1 MGQAP
6 DILPQPN
13 GVELDLDVS
22 AWPLVVLTMPRV
34 MTIADLDYLEAGY
47 RSLHASFDR
56 HALIVDPTTFDQIP
70 DAALRRRMKEFESK
84 KHDIIVEKNLGTG
97 IIIHNSLVR
106 GAFTALR
113 WMSPAPTENRAFPN
127 IRDAASWCIDLIE
140 ADGQF
145 PPMDALRLAG
155 RLDVAVND

>member
-6 DILPQPN
+6 DILPQPAD
-13 GVELDLDVS
+13 VELTLDVS
-22 AWPLVVLTMPRV
+22 MWPLVLLTMPKV
-34 MTIADLDYLEAGY
+34 MTVADLDYLEAGY

-56 HALIVDPTTFDQIP
+56 HALIVDPTTFDRIP
-70 DAALRRRMKEFESK
+70 DAALRGRMKEFESK
-84 KHDIIVEKNLGTG
+84 KHHIIVEKNLGTA
-97 IIIHNSLVR
+97 IIVQNSLVR

-127 IRDAASWCIDLIE
+127 IRDAAAWCVELIE

-145 PPMDALRLAG
+145 PPMDALRLADL
-155 RLDVAVND
+155 LDRAAND